1 MKPDTVSLPRLVRRA
16 ALPARPL
23 PKVLDLDAL
32 LDWLLTPLRQFP
44 LVGLLLV
51 AALCGALARRLF
63 LSLLGMISTRTQLPW
78 RECCEQ
84 QRVPR
89 WLAILVAGTMLHLTV
104 ASWADWPA
112 QEAIRVRHGADLI
125 IVFAATM
132 CVVRLLSAL
141 QALHANKAGGERR
154 SFKGVVQ
161 VLQLLTICVAV
172 LLVLARLTNQPPALV
187 LSSLGAAA
195 ALGAFIFRDVLLSF
209 LAGMRIMSDDI
220 VRVGDWIQTADGG
233 INGKV
238 VEIDLHDV
246 SVANFDGSLARVGT
260 RRLLAETFRNWRG
273 VRETRSRRITFKLLI
288 DPRSIRFCDEAPGG
302 GGERTS
308 DQTRLG
314 EFRRYATQY
323 LGTAIGIDASLP
335 LMVRTL
341 DATPEGVPVECAAY
355 SQELE
360 SQQADALRSSL
371 IEHLLAMLPRFEL
384 TAYRKGGG

>member
-1 MKPDTVSLPRLVRRA
+1 M
-16 ALPARPL
+16 
-23 PKVLDLDAL
+23 DAL

-44 LVGLLLV
+44 LVGLLLFAV
-51 AALCGALARRLF
+51 LSGALARLAF
-63 LSLLGMISTRTQLPW
+63 LSLLGMISTRTRLPW
-78 RECCEQ
+78 RESCEQ

-89 WLAILVAGTMLHLTV
+89 WLAILVAGTVVHASA
-104 ASWADWPA
+104 ASWAAWTPT
-112 QEAIRVRHGADLI
+112 EVTRIRHGADLI

-141 QALHANKAGGERR
+141 HALHANKAGGERR

-161 VLQLLTICVAV
+161 VLQLLAICVAV

-220 VRVGDWIQTADGG
+220 VRVGDWIETADGG
-233 INGKV
+233 VNGKV

-246 SVANFDGSLARVGT
+246 MVANFDGSLARIGT

-273 VRETRSRRITFKLLI
+273 VREIRSRRIAFKLLI
-288 DPRSIRFCDEAPGG
+288 DPRSIRFCDEAPGDRAAG
-302 GGERTS
+302 PVPFSE
-308 DQTRLG
+308 TRLG
-314 EFRRYATQY
+314 QFRHYAAQY
-323 LGTAIGIDASLP
+323 LEAAEGIDASLP
-335 LMVRTL
+335 VMVRTV
-341 DATPEGVPVECAAY
+341 DAIPEGVPIEFAAY
-355 SQELE
+355 SQELD

-371 IEHLLAMLPRFEL
+371 IEHLLAVLPRFEL
-384 TAYRKGGG
+384 VAHRKAGGGA